1 MSFSSGIRLNS
12 NLCIYL
18 RASAG
23 MRKDFTGA
31 SFGGSEVW
39 MNPPPMTASAITI
52 FDPPLLSWIVRL
64 RRELPQTFV

>member
-23 MRKDFTGA
+23 MRKDFTG
-31 SFGGSEVW
+31 
-39 MNPPPMTASAITI
+39 
-52 FDPPLLSWIVRL
+52 LRL
-64 RRELPQTFV
+64 AGVKSG